1 MGILQNLGLAP
12 RLPTVTESAPDPQ
25 VAELSAEVDTLTH
38 RLEES
43 LAQLRRED
51 TGWAL
56 IGPDGN
62 VEPDHAALVSAANL
76 VRAAS
81 GMNPLMVRAKNIR
94 SAYVWGSGVTIAAP
108 DNGAE
113 AGHQDVSAV
122 VDAYIGDEGN
132 QKAVFG
138 PTARIDLEHDN
149 FCDGNVLFAHWV
161 NPLTGEV
168 KVRTIPFD
176 EITDKIT
183 APGDRT
189 TTWYYLRQWV
199 EQLPHETTARTMQ
212 AWYPDLDF
220 DPITKP
226 QTLQGKPVMW
236 PGTTVPGYGSGAAVY
251 HLMVNPIGR
260 HRKWGV
266 GDGYAARPWA
276 FAYKEF
282 LEDTKALYRALA
294 KIAHSLSGT
303 TDKNQLARA
312 TANAAAGPA
321 GGFVYGNDLQVSTP
335 SFTGIDPKMG
345 RPYAAMVA
353 SAVGVAVT
361 ILTADPGQE
370 GARAVA
376 ETLDKPL
383 RLTFE
388 ARQELWA
395 AFIRSSIRYRIKMS
409 VRAPRGELKGRVEQV
424 RDRTEV
430 VFTDSTDP
438 TVQVDFPPIEDDN
451 LTVLME
457 AITKADATGKL
468 PPLEVLRLLLRALDV
483 ENGDEILHRYTDDDG
498 EWIDPYTTAASSA
511 GQAAADTLR
520 AGGDPAQVL

>member
-1 MGILQNLGLAP
+1 MGFLQNLGLTP
-12 RLPTVTESAPDPQ
+12 RLPAVTESAPDPQ

-56 IGPDGN
+56 IGADGD

-138 PTARIDLEHDN
+138 STARIELEHDN
-149 FCDGNVLFAHWV
+149 FCDGNVFFAHWA

-176 EITDKIT
+176 EVTDKIT

-199 EQLPHETTARTMQ
+199 EQLPHEQSPRTMQ

-220 DPITKP
+220 DPVTKP

-236 PGTTVPGYGSGAAVY
+236 PGTTIPGYGSGAAVY
-251 HLMVNPIGR
+251 HMLVNPIGR

-294 KIAHSLSGT
+294 KIAHVISVKSDRTQAQRMAAG
-303 TDKNQLARA
+303 Q
-312 TANAAAGPA
+312 AAGPA
-321 GGFVYGNDLQVSTP
+321 GGTVYGTEIQSSTP
-335 SFTGIDPKMG
+335 SYSGIDPKMG

-395 AFIRSSIRYRIKMS
+395 AFIRSSIRYRIKMA

-483 ENGDEILHRYTDDDG
+483 ENSDKILDRYTDNDG
-498 EWIDPYTTAASSA
+498 EWIDPYATAGTAA